1 MTHVANTSARFSSKA
16 SLQSLSGVY
25 SSGANFVRS
34 TSRDVERRG
43 SVATVALLV
52 ACAALCGCPTR
63 DVPSAQGGADYFR
76 FSDGYDPVYAR
87 STGQEEEHD
96 YVTESDP
103 PEGAL
108 RFQRLASA
116 GGFVESDR
124 TMQFEVTEEE
134 LRIVS
139 FLDCLN
145 DCERLASPQK
155 ILPWPLDG
163 SETITFDVDV
173 TVIQNSEEVR
183 TQPESHR
190 IAIGNIEDISVPAGD
205 FSGYDVLWTR
215 TIDGG
220 ASRTA
225 RLFVVPDVGFV
236 KVEGW
241 DGATMELKSA
251 PPALEE

>member
-1 MTHVANTSARFSSKA
+1 M
-16 SLQSLSGVY
+16 
-25 SSGANFVRS
+25 
-34 TSRDVERRG
+34 
-43 SVATVALLV
+43 
-52 ACAALCGCPTR
+52 
-63 DVPSAQGGADYFR
+63 PSAQGAADYFR
-76 FSDGYDPVYAR
+76 FADGYDPVYTR
-87 STGQEEEHD
+87 STGQEEVHD
-96 YVTESDP
+96 YRAESDP
-103 PEGAL
+103 PEGTL

-124 TMQFEVTEEE
+124 TMQFEVTEDE

-145 DCERLASPQK
+145 DCERLAAPQK
-155 ILPWPLDG
+155 IMPWPLDG

-173 TVIQNSEEVR
+173 TLVQNSEEVG
-183 TQPESHR
+183 TQAESHR

-215 TIDGG
+215 TIDDG
-220 ASRTA
+220 ASQTA

-236 KVEGW
+236 KIEGW
-241 DGATMELKSA
+241 DGATMELKTA